1 MTFFRLAWRA
11 ALINLTTFPQ
21 RLGAAVVVIV
31 GIGGVVGV
39 LVTVL
44 ALGGG
49 LERTLGATGRPERA
63 IVTAKG
69 AFGESASAI
78 QHDAGYV
85 VASSPAI
92 AKTASGKPLLSMEM
106 VTQIQAGGGRGTGNV
121 TLRGI
126 GPLAMALRP
135 ELRITSGRMFGA
147 GRHEVI
153 VGDALQSRFPELK
166 TGGSVL
172 IQKSR
177 WAIVGSFASDGG
189 GAHDSE
195 IFADAA
201 TLMPAFHRTNFQSIT
216 VGLTNQS
223 ALAVLS
229 KALSANPSLSV
240 DAEREDKYYAK
251 QSSGIIRLL
260 SAVAYAVGGIMALG
274 AVFAALNTMY
284 AAVASQRV
292 TIATL
297 RAIGFGGAAVL
308 AAVLAE
314 AIGLAVVGALAGA
327 GVAWLL
333 FSGHSLSMMAGGNQ
347 AIFQLR
353 ITGHLVLL
361 GVVWALVIGLLGG
374 LFPAIR
380 AARLPVATALRP
392 E

>member
-11 ALINLTTFPQ
+11 AIINLTTFRE
-21 RLGAAVVVIV
+21 RLGAALVVIV

-49 LERTLGATGRPERA
+49 LERTLGATGRPGRA

-69 AFGESASAI
+69 AFSESASAI

-85 VASSPAI
+85 VASSPAV
-92 AKTASGKPLLSMEM
+92 AKAASGKPLLSMEM

-135 ELRITSGRMFGA
+135 EIRLTGGRLFGA

-153 VGDALQSRFPELK
+153 VGDALQSRFPALK

-177 WAIVGSFASDGG
+177 WAIVGSFTSDGG
-189 GAHDSE
+189 GAHESE

-216 VGLTNQS
+216 VRLAGAGGLD
-223 ALAVLS
+223 VLR
-229 KALSANPSLSV
+229 KATAANPSLSV
-240 DAEREDKYYAK
+240 DVESEDKYFAK
-251 QSSGIIRLL
+251 QSSSIIKLL
-260 SAVAYAVGGIMALG
+260 TTVAYAIGAIMALG
-274 AVFAALNTMY
+274 AVFSALNTMY

-297 RAIGFGGAAVL
+297 RAIGFGGASVL

-314 AIGLAVVGALAGA
+314 AVGLAVLGALAGA

-347 AIFQLR
+347 AVFQLR

-361 GVVWALVIGLLGG
+361 GVIWALAIGLLGG